1 MQIIFDFLS
10 MGGYWAFVWS
20 AYGVAAFILAGL
32 MYLSL
37 RNWRI
42 TKGEMI
48 KLEAKS
54 TQTKSSG
61 GVSDS
66 GVQLET

>member
-20 AYGVAAFILAGL
+20 AYGLATVILAGL
-32 MYLSL
+32 LYLSL
-37 RNWRI
+37 RNWRRI
-42 TKGEMI
+42 KGELV

-54 TQTKSSG
+54 TQTNSSG

>member
-32 MYLSL
+32 LYLSL

-48 KLEAKS
+48 KLEAKL
-54 TQTKSSG
+54 TQTKSSS
-61 GVSDS
+61 GVSDRQRS
-66 GVQLET
+66 AA